1 MVVLAFSMVGFA
13 QSTTAEKK
21 MEPAQAQGVT
31 TGGQKA
37 PVGEKKMGSTE
48 KAMIFTGKVVSVN
61 DTDKTIVVKVERRFT
76 HPLLKKTVRRSK
88 NYHAH
93 DENKTFKVGDTVS
106 IEETK
111 PISKLK
117 KWTVIAPAKA

>member
-1 MVVLAFSMVGFA
+1 MPKRIL
-13 QSTTAEKK
+13 
-21 MEPAQAQGVT
+21 QGT
-31 TGGQKA
+31 
-37 PVGEKKMGSTE
+37 
-48 KAMIFTGKVVSVN
+48 VVS
-61 DTDKTIVVKVERRFT
+61 DKQDKTVVVKVERRFT

-93 DENKTFKVGDTVS
+93 DENQQFKIGDQVS

-117 KWTVIAPAKA
+117 RWTVLGTEAKA